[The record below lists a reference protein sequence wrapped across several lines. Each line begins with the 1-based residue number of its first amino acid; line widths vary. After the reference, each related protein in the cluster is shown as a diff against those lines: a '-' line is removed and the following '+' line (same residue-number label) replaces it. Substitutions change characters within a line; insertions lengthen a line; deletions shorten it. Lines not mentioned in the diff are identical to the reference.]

1 MKNRRRVVIRVA
13 MCSILASVMC
23 GVCPAQDFGALP
35 ESKHT
40 VRVDCLGD
48 EVPSFCGMLAQQ
60 LKKKIKVKEA
70 NVHGTYSLLIG
81 GHQATDA
88 SNPDP
93 FYVVYGILTRT
104 VVYKNSEDGDP
115 EIADHFRRIHTI
127 GTSPSDFK
135 TTAVRFA
142 DIFFRDIQTD
152 IAKIQR

>member
-1 MKNRRRVVIRVA
+1 MNRPRGAVIRVA
-13 MCSILASVMC
+13 MFSILVSVVGGIC
-23 GVCPAQDFGALP
+23 SAQDFGTLP

-48 EVPSFCGMLAQQ
+48 EVASFCGMLAQQ
-60 LKKKIKVKEA
+60 LKKDIKVKEA

-81 GHQATDA
+81 GHQVTDP
-88 SNPDP
+88 SNPDQ

-115 EIADHFRRIHTI
+115 EIANHFRRIHTT
-127 GTSPSDFK
+127 GTSQSDFK
-135 TTAVRFA
+135 NTAVRFA

>member
-1 MKNRRRVVIRVA
+1 MNNRRGAVIRVT
-13 MCSILASVMC
+13 MFSIIVSVMN
-23 GVCPAQDFGALP
+23 GVCAAQDFGTLP
-35 ESKHT
+35 ESKHS

-48 EVPSFCGMLAQQ
+48 EVLSFCGMLAQQ

-115 EIADHFRRIHTI
+115 EIANHFRRIHTI
-127 GTSPSDFK
+127 GTSPSHFK
-135 TTAVRFA
+135 ATAVRFA

-152 IAKIQR
+152 IGKIQR

>member
-1 MKNRRRVVIRVA
+1 MDNRRGAVVRVA
-13 MCSILASVMC
+13 MFWILVSAFG
-23 GVCPAQDFGALP
+23 GVCAAQDFGTLP
-35 ESKHT
+35 ENKHT

-70 NVHGTYSLLIG
+70 NARGTYSLLIG

-88 SNPDP
+88 SNPVP

-115 EIADHFRRIHTI
+115 EIAIHVAQ
-127 GTSPSDFK
+127 PSV
-135 TTAVRFA
+135 VR
-142 DIFFRDIQTD
+142 
-152 IAKIQR
+152 